1 MSKVK
6 FLGTNFNRSL
16 PGKAQPH
23 SRRQWLGVMFAA
35 LISMPGLL
43 FAQAVLD
50 DSSSDIFF
58 SADGG
63 SSLETVGSTRITTL
77 RGNVRIQQ
85 GAVEILGNLARV
97 EQDAASGELI
107 KVTVEGEPARFSRQA
122 VDAADTITGFSDSIV
137 YYNEPA
143 PAEAEQTLYS
153 VVEFIGDA
161 NFNRGRTALQ
171 CAMIKHIVET
181 GASDSPGPCSG
192 VFAPS
197 DETQADQTQTDQ
209 SPVDESVT
217 VDDE

>member
-6 FLGTNFNRSL
+6 FLGTNFNCSL
-16 PGKAQPH
+16 SGKALLQA
-23 SRRQWLGVMFAA
+23 RRQWLGAMFTV
-35 LISMPGLL
+35 LVSLPGLL
-43 FAQAVLD
+43 YAQAMLD

-63 SSLETVGSTRITTL
+63 SSLETVGTTRITTL

-97 EQDAASGELI
+97 EQDAATGELI
-107 KVTVEGEPARFSRQA
+107 KVTVEGEPAHFSRQST
-122 VDAADTITGFSDSIV
+122 DAADTITGFSDSIV
-137 YYNEPA
+137 YYNETA
-143 PAEAEQTLYS
+143 PADAEQALYS

-197 DETQADQTQTDQ
+197 DDTATESAPADETA
-209 SPVDESVT
+209 T
-217 VDDE
+217 VENE

>member
-6 FLGTNFNRSL
+6 FLGTNFKQHLTAKTQLRVIETLYS
-16 PGKAQPH
+16 
-23 SRRQWLGVMFAA
+23 
-35 LISMPGLL
+35 LL
-43 FAQAVLD
+43 FVCLLGMPAVSLAQVSQE
-50 DSSSDIFF
+50 DSNSDIFF

-63 SSLETVGSTRITTL
+63 SSLETVGTTRITTL
-77 RGNVRIQQ
+77 RGNVQIKQ

-107 KVTVEGEPARFSRQA
+107 KVTVEGEPARFSRESPD
-122 VDAADTITGFSDSIV
+122 VADTITGFSDSIV

-143 PAEAEQTLYS
+143 PIEAEQTLFS

-197 DETQADQTQTDQ
+197 EDEPSETTQ
-209 SPVDESVT
+209 VES
-217 VDDE
+217 E

>member
-6 FLGTNFNRSL
+6 FLGTNFNHRLSDKTL
-16 PGKAQPH
+16 LQT
-23 SRRQWLGVMFAA
+23 RRQWLGAIFSV
-35 LISMPGLL
+35 LVSLPGLL
-43 FAQAVLD
+43 YAQTILD

-63 SSLETVGSTRITTL
+63 SSLETVGTTRITTL

-97 EQDAASGELI
+97 EQDAATGELI
-107 KVTVEGEPARFSRQA
+107 KVTVEGEPAHFSRQSA
-122 VDAADTITGFSDSIV
+122 DAADTITGFSDSIV

-143 PAEAEQTLYS
+143 PAEAEQALYS

-197 DETQADQTQTDQ
+197 DDAATELAPADETAA
-209 SPVDESVT
+209 VEN
-217 VDDE
+217 E

>member
-1 MSKVK
+1 M
-6 FLGTNFNRSL
+6 LL
-16 PGKAQPH
+16 
-23 SRRQWLGVMFAA
+23 LA
-35 LISMPGLL
+35 LSANL
-43 FAQAVLD
+43 FAQISME
-50 DSSSDIFF
+50 DSNSDIFF

-63 SSLETVGSTRITTL
+63 SSLETVGTTRITTL
-77 RGNVRIQQ
+77 RGNVQIKQ

-107 KVTVEGEPARFSRQA
+107 KVTVEGEPARFSRESP
-122 VDAADTITGFSDSIV
+122 DTADSITGFSDSIV
-137 YYNEPA
+137 YYNETA
-143 PAEAEQTLYS
+143 PAEADEALFS

-197 DETQADQTQTDQ
+197 SDELPGTPQA
-209 SPVDESVT
+209 ES
-217 VDDE
+217 E

>member
-1 MSKVK
+1 LFRNLM
-6 FLGTNFNRSL
+6 R
-16 PGKAQPH
+16 
-23 SRRQWLGVMFAA
+23 
-35 LISMPGLL
+35 LL
-43 FAQAVLD
+43 FVSQLCLPSLSVAQD
-50 DSSSDIFF
+50 ESSDIFF

-63 SSLETVGSTRITTL
+63 SSLETVGTTRVTTL
-77 RGNVRIQQ
+77 RGNVQIKQ
-85 GAVEILGNLARV
+85 GAVEILGNMARV
-97 EQDAASGELI
+97 EQDAASGDLI
-107 KVTVEGEPARFSRQA
+107 KVTVEGEPARFSRESTE
-122 VDAADTITGFSDSIV
+122 AADNITGFSNSIV

-197 DETQADQTQTDQ
+197 DEI
-209 SPVDESVT
+209 SVES
-217 VDDE
+217 E

>member
-6 FLGTNFNRSL
+6 FLGTNFNHLSSGRARSRL
-16 PGKAQPH
+16 RGH
-23 SRRQWLGVMFAA
+23 VFSL
-35 LISMPGLL
+35 LIVCLTGMPATL
-43 FAQAVLD
+43 FAQVSEE
-50 DSSSDIFF
+50 DSNSDIFF

-63 SSLETVGSTRITTL
+63 SSLETVGTTRITTL
-77 RGNVRIQQ
+77 RGNVQIKQ

-107 KVTVEGEPARFSRQA
+107 KVTVEGEPARFSRESP
-122 VDAADTITGFSDSIV
+122 DAADTITGFSDSIV

-143 PAEAEQTLYS
+143 PDEAEQTLFS
-153 VVEFIGDA
+153 VVEFIGNA

-197 DETQADQTQTDQ
+197 EDEPSGTTQ
-209 SPVDESVT
+209 VES
-217 VDDE
+217 E